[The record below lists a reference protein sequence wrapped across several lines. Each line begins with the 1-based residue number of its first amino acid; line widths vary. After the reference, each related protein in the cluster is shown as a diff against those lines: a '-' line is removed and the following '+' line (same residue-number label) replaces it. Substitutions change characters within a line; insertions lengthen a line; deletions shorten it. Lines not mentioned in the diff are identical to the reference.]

1 MATTTNIT
9 LNNNA
14 IYTVLQNMVISQ
26 HVFSDPI
33 GGLSSEI
40 VDANRVDGT
49 LYGDQKQYM
58 SVDMIHPRDW
68 NGDDEA
74 TNLLA
79 LERNTKVSQEQITLD
94 TFKMFKLTTGTMKEK
109 QAFMNEG
116 NFSNFNA
123 VQLAMIRD
131 GKRAYDVTTYNAFIG
146 THARDEKTI
155 TVPQGANEA
164 LVLSKGIA
172 DIVDDMGELETSYN
186 GWGYL
191 RAYGRDDLQIIFNKK
206 YLNSW
211 KLVDLPEVYHP
222 DGILHSHQAMNSKYF
237 GVPVTAPVAKT
248 DRTATD
254 GIRFAKCVTVTEQAA
269 TSTVPA
275 VTKTYYAG
283 TFVPTD
289 YAIGAT
295 AGVKIV
301 AKEDVYK
308 EDASIV
314 GIIIGKGAAP
324 FMSAAEASS
333 AFWNPQSLT
342 NTNFLIYGH
351 NTLKALQEKPYIV
364 IKKA

>member
-1 MATTTNIT
+1 MATTTPIT

-68 NGDDEA
+68 GGDDEA
-74 TNLLA
+74 ENLLK

-146 THARDEKTI
+146 THARDIKTI
-155 TVPQGANEA
+155 PVGADDNEA
-164 LVLSKGIA
+164 LVVSKGIA
-172 DIVDDMGELETSYN
+172 DIVDEMAELETTFN

-191 RAYGRDDLQIIFNKK
+191 RAYGRDDLQIIFNKR

-211 KLVDLPEVYHP
+211 RLVDLPEVYHP
-222 DGILHSHQAMNSKYF
+222 DGILHDHKSMNAKYF
-237 GVPVTAPVAKT
+237 GVLPATKAAATAAQ
-248 DRTATD
+248 TAGKLRFGKQVNFDKAGSFYAGDLVPD
-254 GIRFAKCVTVTEQAA
+254 GVTVGEK
-269 TSTVPA
+269 TSGDTVN
-275 VTKTYYAG
+275 Y
-283 TFVPTD
+283 
-289 YAIGAT
+289 
-295 AGVKIV
+295 
-301 AKEDVYK
+301 EDCYI
-308 EDASIV
+308 EDATIV

-324 FMSAAEASS
+324 YMSASENST

-364 IKKA
+364 IKKV